1 MLRFGLSF
9 LLSIALLSAAET
21 ADLAVY
27 GGTAGGVATAVA
39 AAREGLDVILLEPRD
54 HLGGMLTGGLSQSDI
69 GKREVI
75 GGLALEYFWRVG
87 QVYQVSRQ
95 RNEVAWNFEPHVG
108 EEVLREMLRE
118 AGVRVLYRHRVREK
132 GGVQKDGLRI
142 VSITTEDGTEL
153 RAKVFADCSY
163 EGDVMAQAGVSYTWG
178 RESTEEY
185 GESLAGVR
193 NRTPKHQWLVDVSP
207 YDADGKLLPEISPL
221 PKGEPGAADKRVQ
234 AYNFRIIA
242 TNVPGNRLPWPKP
255 EGYDPQ
261 RYTLLARLIEAIVEK
276 TGQVPVMQQV
286 LKVDHIPGGKVD
298 INNQGAFSTDYIGG
312 SWDYPDGSYARKAKI
327 WQAHVDYVQGLFYF
341 LANDPAVPKPL
352 RDEIS
357 NWGLPRDEYTDLDH
371 WPHQLYIR
379 EARRIVGDFVMT
391 QKDLQTELTKRDAIG
406 MGSYNSDSHNLH
418 RFVNE
423 RGFVENE
430 GDMQVPV
437 TPYQM
442 PYRVML
448 PKKTEAENLLVPVA
462 FSASHVAYSSLRM
475 EPQYMI
481 LGHAAGVAAA
491 LAASKGIAVQEVD
504 VDALQRKL
512 REQGAIFEYVPSPQS
527 RIIRQFRS
535 RFCGASEPMHGFEAG
550 ETLRCN

>member
-1 MLRFGLSF
+1 MRRSLLLSLF
-9 LLSIALLSAAET
+9 LLQSIHAAET
-21 ADLAVY
+21 ADLVVY
-27 GGTAGGVATAVA
+27 GGTAGGAATALA
-39 AAREGLDVILLEPRD
+39 AAREGLAVILLEPRD
-54 HLGGMLTGGLSQSDI
+54 HLGGMLTGGLSESDI
-69 GKREVI
+69 GKREVL

-87 QVYQVSRQ
+87 QVYQVRRQ

-108 EEVLREMLRE
+108 EQVLREMLQQ
-118 AGVRVLYRHRVREK
+118 AGVRVLYRQRLRES
-132 GGVQKDGLRI
+132 GGVRKQGLR
-142 VSITTEDGTEL
+142 VETLTTEDGSEFQ
-153 RAKVFADCSY
+153 AKIFADCSY
-163 EGDVMAQAGVSYTWG
+163 EGDLMAQAGVSYAWG

-193 NRTPKHQWLVDVSP
+193 DRTPKHQWLVDVSP
-207 YDADGKLLPEISPL
+207 YGPDGKLLPEVSAL
-221 PKGEPGAADKRVQ
+221 SKGEPGAADKRVQ

-242 TNVPGNRLPWPKP
+242 TNEPGNRLPWPKP
-255 EGYDPQ
+255 AGYDPD
-261 RYTLLARLIEAIVEK
+261 RYALFARLIEATVEK
-276 TGQVPVMQQV
+276 TGEVPVMQQV

-312 SWDYPDGSYARKAKI
+312 SWDYPEGSYARKAEI

-341 LANDPAVPKPL
+341 LANDPAVPKSL
-352 RDEIS
+352 RDEIT
-357 NWGLPRDEYTDLDH
+357 NWGLPRDEFVDTGH
-371 WPHQLYIR
+371 WPNQLYIR
-379 EARRIVGDFVMT
+379 EARRMVGDFVMT
-391 QKDLQTELTKRDAIG
+391 QKDLQSELTKQDAVG

-448 PKKTEAENLLVPVA
+448 PKASEAENLLVPVA

-491 LAASKGIAVQEVD
+491 LAASGSTSVQD
-504 VDALQRKL
+504 VSIRNLRDKL
-512 REQGAIFEYVPSPQS
+512 AEQGAMFEYRPSPQS
-527 RIIRQFRS
+527 LVIRKFQQT
-535 RFCGASEPMHGFEAG
+535 FCGSWQALHGFEAG
-550 ETLRCN
+550 ETLLCP